1 MFLNSVIEASQ
12 KAIIKESGDYEKNG
26 LLYCGKCNTPKEV
39 EVEMFGRKVK
49 QLCMCKCM

>member
-26 LLYCGKCNTPKEV
+26 LLYCGKCNTPKRLKLRCSAE
-39 EVEMFGRKVK
+39 R
-49 QLCMCKCM
+49 